1 MAAEGRLA
9 VPVPR
14 ALRPQALQVLRAERG
29 GRHEATAGGHPEA
42 RERPLPADAAVVAAA
57 FN

>member
-1 MAAEGRLA
+1 MAAERLA
-9 VPVPR
+9 VQVPR

-29 GRHEATAGGHPEA
+29 GPHEATAGGDPEA
-42 RERPLPADAAVVAAA
+42 PELLADAAVVAAA